1 MTLNRPNLLKLAAPA
16 LVFAAV
22 LAALLLVNRS
32 SSLDPPGRP
41 AAGTGAG
48 PPALSGS
55 TQERLDTLQAAVRA
69 EPGAAGAYAL
79 LGDAYLQRA
88 RETGDP
94 SFYTRADR
102 SYGAALRRDP
112 RELTALIG
120 AATLA
125 NTRHDFSRGL
135 RLGLEAHRLA
145 PALVRPYTVIADAQ
159 VELGRYDAAGR
170 TIQRAVD
177 LKPTLAT
184 YARASYY
191 DELNGDLAAA
201 AQAMGLA
208 ASAGA
213 GSPENVAY
221 VQTLL
226 GDLEL
231 ARGRVGAARDAYRE
245 ALAAGSESPPTT
257 GRESGR
263 RGGRDPAAG
272 PAGGESGAQPDAGVM
287 AALAA
292 RSVPRYALAYPPG
305 LAGLARVDIA
315 RGRLGRAISRLR
327 AAAERLPLTSTL
339 TLLAETELATGRG
352 AAARRDLAVVRA
364 QQGLLRSAGTV
375 PDAEAVVF
383 EATHGSP
390 SAAVALGRRVWR
402 AAPSVRS
409 ADALGWALT
418 RSGRPERGL
427 TFAHRALR
435 LGSRDPL
442 FHFHAGIS
450 AGAAGQKGLARR
462 ELRLALRLNPGFS
475 PWLAERARE
484 AVR

>member
-1 MTLNRPNLLKLAAPA
+1 MTLGRPNLLRLAAPA
-16 LVFAAV
+16 LVFTAL
-22 LAALLLVNRS
+22 LAALLIANRS
-32 SSLDPPGRP
+32 SSLDSPGARD
-41 AAGTGAG
+41 AGTAG
-48 PPALSGS
+48 DLPALSGS
-55 TQERLDTLQAAVRA
+55 TVDQIETLQRAVR
-69 EPGAAGAYAL
+69 ESPGTAGGYAL

-102 SYGAALRRDP
+102 SYGAALRHDP

-125 NTRHDFSRGL
+125 NTRHDFSLGL
-135 RLGLEAHRLA
+135 RLGREAHRLA
-145 PALVRPYTVIADAQ
+145 PDLVRPYTVIGDAQ
-159 VELGRYDAAGR
+159 LELGRYGAAGR

-191 DELNGDLAAA
+191 AELNGDLAGA
-201 AQAMGLA
+201 AQAMSLA
-208 ASAGA
+208 VSAGA

-226 GDLEL
+226 GDLEM
-231 ARGRVGAARDAYRE
+231 ARGQVRAARDAYRE
-245 ALAAGSESPPTT
+245 ALAAGSES
-257 GRESGR
+257 R
-263 RGGRDPAAG
+263 R
-272 PAGGESGAQPDAGVM
+272 
-287 AALAA
+287 AA
-292 RSVPRYALAYPPG
+292 RPTLAYPPA

-315 RGRLGRAISRLR
+315 RGRLGRAIVRLR
-327 AAAERLPLTSTL
+327 AAGERLPLTSTL
-339 TLLAETELATGRG
+339 TLLAETELAAERKE
-352 AAARRDLAVVRA
+352 AARRDLTVVRA

-383 EATHGSP
+383 EATHGSRR
-390 SAAVALGRRVWR
+390 AAVALGRRVWH

-418 RSGRPERGL
+418 RSGRPEQGL
-427 TFAHRALR
+427 AWARRALR

-442 FHFHAGIS
+442 FHFHAGM
-450 AGAAGQKGLARR
+450 AARAAGHDRVGRR

-475 PWLAERARE
+475 PWLARQARE
-484 AVR
+484 TLR